1 MSDATSLEQA
11 QGLFEGYR
19 LEPGAYDELFGP
31 DGQPRDVLKRV
42 VHMINEQGAQHYQ
55 QLQQLAE
62 AAFTQSGIT
71 FTVYSDAR
79 GVEKTFPFDLIP
91 RIIEAAEW
99 ATLERGLDQRLRALE
114 AFLADA
120 YGEREIVRQGIMPD
134 RFIERSSGY
143 IPQMQGVKPP
153 GGVYIHIAGIDL
165 VRDVDGRF
173 KVLEDNLR
181 TPSGVSYVLENRD
194 MLKRV
199 LPSCFT
205 QARVRPVDEYPS
217 RLRQALSS
225 LATDVQDP
233 QVVVLTPG
241 SYNSAYFEHSFLAR
255 RMGVPLVEGRDLF
268 VGDDDVVYLK
278 TTHGPKRVD
287 VIYRRIDDLFLDPQA
302 FRPDSVLGVPG
313 LMRAYLAGTIAL
325 ANAVG
330 NGVADSKA
338 AYCFVPDMISFYL
351 NEQPTLEQIPTYRCG
366 RPDELAYVLDHLD
379 ELVIKEVDG
388 AGGYGML
395 IGPRATRAEVEDF
408 GKKLRA
414 HPDGFV
420 AQPLVELST
429 CPTWAGSHTA
439 PRRVDLRPYVVTGAN
454 GRWAL
459 PGGLTRVALVEGS
472 YVVNSSQG
480 GGSKDTWVLEG
491 GTP

>member
-11 QGLFEGYR
+11 QGLFEGYT

-42 VHMINEQGAQHYQ
+42 VQMINEQGAQNYQ

-71 FTVYSDAR
+71 FTVYSDSR

-99 ATLERGLDQRLRALE
+99 STLERGLDQRLRALE

-120 YGEREIVRQGIMPD
+120 YGAREIVREGIMPE
-134 RFIERSSGY
+134 RFIEQSSGY
-143 IPQMQGVKPP
+143 VAQMQGVKPP

-165 VRDVDGRF
+165 VRDPDGRF

-338 AYCFVPDMISFYL
+338 AYCFVPDMIRFYL
-351 NEQPTLEQIPTYRCG
+351 GEEPRLEQIPTYRCG
-366 RPDELAYVLDHLD
+366 RPEELAYVLDHLD
-379 ELVIKEVDG
+379 ELVVKEVDG

-408 GKKLRA
+408 GRKLRA

-420 AQPLVELST
+420 AQPLIELST
-429 CPTWAGSHTA
+429 CPTWSGSHTA
-439 PRRVDLRPYVVTGAN
+439 PRRVDLRPYVVSGAN